1 MNDDH
6 SSMAMNA
13 ISHAALMV
21 QHSIQQAIIG
31 YGEPSAIYKPK
42 VFPDGDKWCALY
54 GDNLQEGVCGF
65 GDTPAAAI
73 IDFNNCWNGWGKYKK
88 ENNEPR

>member
-1 MNDDH
+1 MNDQH

-13 ISHAALMV
+13 ICHAADMV
-21 QHSIQQAIIG
+21 NNRIQQTIN
-31 YGEPSAIYKPK
+31 YYEEPSAIYKPK

-54 GDNLQEGVCGF
+54 GDNIQEGVCGF

-88 ENNEPR
+88 EKS

>member
-1 MNDDH
+1 MNDQH

-21 QHSIQQAIIG
+21 QHSIQQAISE

-42 VFPDGDKWCALY
+42 VFPDGNRWCALY
-54 GDNLQEGVCGF
+54 GDNIQEGVCGF

-73 IDFNNCWNGWGKYKK
+73 IDFNHCWYGLGKYKK
-88 ENNEPR
+88 DKS